1 MFYKNWPYWLK
12 GGIISFVLLAIAYY
26 TIETFRFVVA
36 IFFLIAPAS
45 WLGYEVCF
53 MSGLSCPYNVPRA
66 VEIVISI
73 LGPIFMVLA
82 AFLPGAIVGLI
93 YGKVKHKN

>member
-1 MFYKNWPYWLK
+1 
-12 GGIISFVLLAIAYY
+12 
-26 TIETFRFVVA
+26 
-36 IFFLIAPAS
+36 
-45 WLGYEVCF
+45 